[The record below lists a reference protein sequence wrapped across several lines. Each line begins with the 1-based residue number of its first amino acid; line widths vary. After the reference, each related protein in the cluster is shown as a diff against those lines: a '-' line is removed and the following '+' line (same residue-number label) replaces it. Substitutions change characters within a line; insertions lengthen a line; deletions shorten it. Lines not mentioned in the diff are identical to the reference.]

1 MEITCTVPL
10 NSHMQITDSN
20 LDIPRPEEE
29 LPVEIRLFNDI
40 HVSDD
45 DVSIWADTDTHHS
58 PVLQH
63 LTANSTGPDLPHT
76 QLVRQLELHGGLTNT
91 QSASGDCQT
100 TDQEGWLRHTGRSKL
115 HTSLK
120 LDIHVQDC

>member
-1 MEITCTVPL
+1 MHVLATQLKMLYVSETKQNGNEIKINTKLEQNTCSHKNGNYSIVKKSETETEIHPTMEITCTVPL

-58 PVLQH
+58 PVL
-63 LTANSTGPDLPHT
+63 
-76 QLVRQLELHGGLTNT
+76 
-91 QSASGDCQT
+91 
-100 TDQEGWLRHTGRSKL
+100 
-115 HTSLK
+115 
-120 LDIHVQDC
+120 